1 MKRMFFAAVAVM
13 TAMVAC
19 NKENPLSPLSG
30 ETIEVTLTVD
40 VPTGLQTKAIADGLS
55 ATELSYAV
63 YNADKTEY
71 LPRLSGSTPVKVGDK
86 KWTLTLTLVKNYTY
100 NIFFWAQ
107 APGAPYTFDK
117 AAGTVA
123 VNYSGFANDE
133 NRDAFCTLYSVTV
146 PRDAKTFSPADP
158 AILTRP
164 FSQINL
170 CATDYEYVSELD
182 LTMKSKISVNGVADT
197 YNFLTGEVSG
207 NASVDFDLAQIPLEK
222 GETISVNGTE
232 YAYVGMNYIL
242 APENTKFNADGT
254 PQQDPKSLTDLGAQ
268 FEYNNLTVDVEVPNV
283 PYQRNFRTN
292 IIGNFFTGDA
302 TITVQIDEAFE
313 KEDYPVQYN

>member
-1 MKRMFFAAVAVM
+1 MEGDSKVTFSIEIPEDVATKADMSDGTTVDELAYEVYVGEEVM
-13 TAMVAC
+13 YEGYVG
-19 NKENPLSPLSG
+19 LSG
-30 ETIEVTLTVD
+30 TRQFSLELNLVT
-40 VPTGLQTKAIADGLS
+40 GQTYDL
-55 ATELSYAV
+55 L
-63 YNADKTEY
+63 
-71 LPRLSGSTPVKVGDK
+71 
-86 KWTLTLTLVKNYTY
+86 
-100 NIFFWAQ
+100 FWAQ
-107 APGAPYTFDK
+107 KKGPNNDH
-117 AAGTVA
+117 
-123 VNYSGFANDE
+123 NYYYNTNSLKNVHAHYWDGRKDANDE

-146 PRDAKTFSPADP
+146 PKDAKTFSPADP

-207 NASVDFDLAQIPLEK
+207 TASVDFDLAQIPLEK
-222 GETISVNGTE
+222 GEKISVNGTE

-302 TITVQIDEAFE
+302 TITIQIDEAFE

>member
-1 MKRMFFAAVAVM
+1 MV
-13 TAMVAC
+13 TMVAC
-19 NKENPLSPLSG
+19 NKENSVSPLSG
-30 ETIEVTLTVD
+30 ETVEVTLTVD
-40 VPTGLQTKAIADGLS
+40 VPSGLQTKAIADGLS

-63 YNADKTEY
+63 YDADKTEY
-71 LPRLSGSTPVKVGDK
+71 LQRLSLATPVKVDDK

-117 AAGTVA
+117 SAGTVA
-123 VNYSGFANDE
+123 VNYAGDANDE
-133 NRDAFCTLYSVTV
+133 NRDAFCTLYSITV
-146 PRDAKTFSPADP
+146 PRDAKTFSPANP

-182 LTMKSKISVNGVADT
+182 LSMKSKIAVSGVADT

-207 NASVDFDLAQIPLEK
+207 NASVDFNLAQIPAEK
-222 GETISVNGTE
+222 GEKISVNGTE

-268 FEYNNLTVDVEVPNV
+268 FEYNSLTVDVEVPNV

-302 TITVQIDEAFE
+302 TITIQIDEAFE
-313 KEDYPVQYN
+313 KDDYPVQYN

>member
-1 MKRMFFAAVAVM
+1 MFFATVAVL
-13 TAMVAC
+13 AALVAC
-19 NKENPLSPLSG
+19 NKENPASPLSG
-30 ETIEVTLTVD
+30 DTVEVTLTVD
-40 VPTGLQTKAIADGLS
+40 VPVGLQTKAIADGLS

-63 YNADKTEY
+63 YNADKTVY
-71 LPRLSGSTPVKVGDK
+71 LERLSGVTPVKVGAK
-86 KWTLTLTLVKNYTY
+86 QWTLTLTLVKNYTY

-107 APGAPYTFDK
+107 AEGAPYTFDK
-117 AAGTVA
+117 NAGTVK
-123 VNYSGFANDE
+123 VNYAGDANDE

-146 PRDAKTFSPADP
+146 PRDAKTFSPEKP

-170 CATDYEYVSELD
+170 CATDYQYVSELG
-182 LTMKSKISVNGVADT
+182 LSMTSKIAVSGVADT

-207 NASVDFDLAQIPLEK
+207 NASVDFNLAQIPAEK
-222 GETISVNGTE
+222 GETITVNGTS

-242 APENTKFNADGT
+242 APENTEFNADGT
-254 PQQDPKSLTDLGAQ
+254 PKQDPKSLTDLDAQ
-268 FEYNNLTVDVEVPNV
+268 FAYNGNTVDLEVPNV

-302 TITVQIDEAFE
+302 TIVIKIDEAFE
-313 KEDYPVQYN
+313 KPDYIK